1 MAKEKPDSGYFWCE
15 RSITCNG
22 CKHLNFKKGGCK
34 RNMPPGEVRPLST
47 YKNGDGYIA
56 MLKPA
61 DCTYDRTKERAVA
74 STDAAEVVGGAQDST
89 ARAS

>member
-1 MAKEKPDSGYFWCE
+1 MAKAKPDSGYFWCE

-34 RNMPPGEVRPLST
+34 RDMPPGKVRSLAT

-61 DCTYDRTKERAVA
+61 DCTYDRSKESCYKLQGR
-74 STDAAEVVGGAQDST
+74 Q
-89 ARAS
+89 

>member
-1 MAKEKPDSGYFWCE
+1 MAKAKPDSGYFWCE

-34 RNMPPGEVRPLST
+34 RDMPPGKVRSLST

-61 DCTYDRTKERAVA
+61 DCTYDRSKERAA
-74 STDAAEVVGGAQDST
+74 TNSRAGSDPQEAAVESVS
-89 ARAS
+89 